1 MRRCNI
7 RLTRVSEGENRKEI
21 VVENFPKLK
30 KEWNFQNSETWM
42 KPKEGKLKR
51 NLYKVI
57 SYWKCKI

>member
-30 KEWNFQNSETWM
+30 KECKFQNSET
-42 KPKEGKLKR
+42 
-51 NLYKVI
+51 
-57 SYWKCKI
+57 